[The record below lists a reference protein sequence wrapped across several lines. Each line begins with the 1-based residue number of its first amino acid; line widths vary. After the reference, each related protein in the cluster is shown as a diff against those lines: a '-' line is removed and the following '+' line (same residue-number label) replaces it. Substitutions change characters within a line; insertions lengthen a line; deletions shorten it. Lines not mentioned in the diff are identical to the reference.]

1 MRQFLAALAASFLF
15 APAVPAST
23 YLVLPY
29 FNLTNS
35 QNLDWIGESV
45 SESVR
50 EALASEGVLT
60 VDRDDRTEVYRRL
73 SLRPYAQLTRGSVIQ
88 IAQALDADHVIY
100 GQFELSPPPTGQP
113 IIRGQL
119 RITTRTIDVRRI
131 RKGPDLSEMGAL
143 EDLAALQSHTAW
155 QVLQLAVP
163 KGAPSEEEF
172 RRRRPPVRVDAIENY
187 IRGLLAVEPQQK
199 HRFLTQAARLD
210 PNFPAPAFQLGKL
223 LFQEKDYRSAA
234 GWLKKVPEADPNFRE
249 ATFFL
254 GLAQYNTNDF
264 QGAQVAFQ
272 LVAATVPLN
281 EVLNNLG
288 AAQSRLNRPDSV
300 ETLQRAL
307 EGDTADPDYQFNVGY
322 ALWKREKFD
331 DAAERFRAALERRPD
346 DTEANLFLSRCVKKA
361 GPRAGDPRAE
371 GRERL
376 KETYQES
383 AWWQLKAMIEKK

>member
-1 MRQFLAALAASFLF
+1 MRQFVAALAASLLF
-15 APAVPAST
+15 APALPAAT

-29 FNLTNS
+29 FNLTA
-35 QNLDWIGESV
+35 QPNLDWIGESV
-45 SESVR
+45 AESVR

-73 SLRPYAQLTRGSVIQ
+73 SLRPYAQLTRGSVVE

-100 GQFELSPPPTGQP
+100 GQFELAPPPAGQP
-113 IIRGQL
+113 MTRGSL
-119 RITTRTIDVRRI
+119 RITTRTINVRRI
-131 RKGPDLSEMGAL
+131 RKGPDLSETGAL

-155 QVLQLAVP
+155 QVLQMAVP

-172 RRRRPPVRVDAIENY
+172 RHRRPPVRVDAIENY
-187 IRGLLAVEPQQK
+187 IRGLLATEPQQK
-199 HRFLTQAARLD
+199 HRFFTQAARLD
-210 PNFPAPAFQLGKL
+210 ANYPAPAFQLGKL
-223 LFQEKDYRSAA
+223 LFDEKDYRGAA

-254 GLAQYNTNDF
+254 GLALYHTNDF
-264 QGAQVAFQ
+264 PGAQVAFQ

-288 AAQSRLNRPDSV
+288 ATQSRLNRPEAV

-307 EGDTADPDYQFNVGY
+307 EGDSADPDYQFNVGY
-322 ALWKREKFD
+322 VLWKQEKFPE
-331 DAAERFRAALERRPD
+331 AAERFRAALERRPD
-346 DTEANLFLSRCVKKA
+346 DGEANVFLDRCRKKA

-376 KETYQES
+376 KDTYQES